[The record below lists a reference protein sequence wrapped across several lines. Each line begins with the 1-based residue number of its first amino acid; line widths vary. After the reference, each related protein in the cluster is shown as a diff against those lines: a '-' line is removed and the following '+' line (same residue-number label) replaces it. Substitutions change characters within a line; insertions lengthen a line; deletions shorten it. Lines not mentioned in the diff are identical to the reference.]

1 MPHQV
6 ALTIRAPI
14 KPGQVGALKRLLTE
28 MADPASGRAI
38 PFERL
43 ETTHFARLFL
53 LDEANGVPD
62 GDAGPPIPASLVY
75 MSDVDA
81 PVWRHLNA
89 LVRVGGAR
97 LDDVFAHCEGWP
109 SGSPSTWRRVAW
121 LRARRIKTDV
131 VYVNTVGR
139 SVAQVHGERR
149 LRQAIEEFLDGKQDE
164 WRGGDPVQIHAAVRQ
179 FVAGRPDLRWAL
191 EPARGPGLTFRVRS
205 VLHKV
210 GGPLLVLLVSPLLL
224 ALLPVWAVLLRRH
237 ERRDV
242 PDKPILP
249 NPERLRELADLEDH
263 VVQNPFTAVGVAK
276 PGRFRFLTMLAVM
289 RAVNYATR
297 HIFNRGSLT
306 RVRTIHFA
314 RWVAIDDRR
323 RLIFASSYD
332 GSLESYMDE
341 FIDKVAWGLN
351 AVFSNG
357 VGYPR
362 TRWLVL
368 DGANDERA
376 FKAFLRNRQIP
387 TQVWYSAYDELSTI
401 NIENN
406 AAIRA
411 GLTGAEAPSRAEAEA
426 WLARL

>member
-6 ALTIRAPI
+6 ALTIRARI
-14 KPGQVGALKRLLTE
+14 RPGQDGALKHLLTS
-28 MADPASGRAI
+28 MADPAANRAI

-43 ETTHFARLFL
+43 GTTHFARLFV
-53 LDEANGVPD
+53 LDEVDAAPD
-62 GDAGPPIPASLVY
+62 GSAGAVIPASLVY
-75 MSDVDA
+75 MSDIDA
-81 PVWRHLNA
+81 PVWRHLVA
-89 LVRVGGAR
+89 LVRIGGAR
-97 LDDVFAHCEGWP
+97 LDAVFGHCEGWP
-109 SGSPSTWRRVAW
+109 SSSAGTWPRVAW

-139 SVAQVHGERR
+139 SVAQVHDERR
-149 LRQAIEEFLDGKQDE
+149 LRQAIEEFLDGSQAE
-164 WRGGDPVQIHAAVRQ
+164 WPGSDPVKIHAAVRK

-191 EPARGPGLTFRVRS
+191 QPARGPGLAFQVRS
-205 VLHKV
+205 KLHKV
-210 GGPLLVLLVSPLLL
+210 GGALLVLLFSPLLL
-224 ALLPVWAVLLRRH
+224 ALLPLWAVLLRRH

-242 PDKPILP
+242 PDEPVSP
-249 NPERLRELADLEDH
+249 SRERLRELADLEDH
-263 VVQNPFTAVGVAK
+263 VMQNPFTAVGVAK
-276 PGRFRFLTMLAVM
+276 PGRFRFLTMLAVL
-289 RAVNYATR
+289 RLVNYFTR
-297 HIFNRGSLT
+297 HVFNRGSLT
-306 RVRTIHFA
+306 RVRSIHFA

-387 TQVWYSAYDELSTI
+387 THVWYSAYDELSTT

-411 GLTGAEAPSRAEAEA
+411 GLTGAEAPSRAKAEA

>member
-14 KPGQVGALKRLLTE
+14 KPGQAGALKRLLAQ
-28 MADPASGRAI
+28 MADPAGGRAI

-43 ETTHFARLFL
+43 ETTHFARLFV
-53 LDEANGVPD
+53 LDDVDGGPD
-62 GDAGPPIPASLVY
+62 GGSPIPASLVY

-81 PVWRHLNA
+81 PVWRHLAA
-89 LVRVGGAR
+89 LVGIGGAR
-97 LDDVFAHCEGWP
+97 VGDVFAHCEGWP
-109 SGSPSTWRRVAW
+109 SASASNWARVAW
-121 LRARRIKTDV
+121 LRARRVRADI

-149 LRQAIEEFLDGKQDE
+149 LRQAIEDFLDAKQDE
-164 WRGGDPVQIHAAVRQ
+164 WRGGDPVQIHAAVRR

-191 EPARGPGLTFRVRS
+191 KPARGPGLAFRVRS
-205 VLHKV
+205 TLHKV
-210 GGPLLVLLVSPLLL
+210 GGLLLVLLAAPLLL

-242 PDKPILP
+242 PDAPIP
-249 NPERLRELADLEDH
+249 PGPERLRELADLEDH
-263 VVQNPFTAVGVAK
+263 VVQNPFTAIGFAK
-276 PGRFRFLTMLAVM
+276 PGRFRFLTMLAVL

-314 RWVAIDDRR
+314 RWVAVDDRR

-357 VGYPR
+357 AGYPR

-368 DGANDERA
+368 DGANDEPA
-376 FKAFLRNRQIP
+376 FKAFLRNRQLL
-387 TQVWYSAYDELSTI
+387 TQVWYSAYDDLSAV
-401 NIENN
+401 NVENN

-411 GLTGAEAPSRAEAEA
+411 GLARAEGPTRSEAEA

>member
-1 MPHQV
+1 MPHQGS
-6 ALTIRAPI
+6 LTIRARI
-14 KPGQVGALKRLLTE
+14 RPGQAGALKRLLTS
-28 MADPASGRAI
+28 MADPAANRAI

-43 ETTHFARLFL
+43 GTTHFARLFV
-53 LDEANGVPD
+53 LDEVDAAPD
-62 GDAGPPIPASLVY
+62 GNAGAVIPASLVY
-75 MSDVDA
+75 MSDIDA
-81 PVWRHLNA
+81 PVWRHLAA
-89 LVRVGGAR
+89 LVRIGGAR
-97 LDDVFAHCEGWP
+97 LDAVFGHCEGWP
-109 SGSPSTWRRVAW
+109 SSSAATWPRVAW
-121 LRARRIKTDV
+121 LRARRIATDV

-139 SVAQVHGERR
+139 SVAQVHDERR
-149 LRQAIEEFLDGKQDE
+149 LRQAIEEFLDGRQAE
-164 WRGGDPVQIHAAVRQ
+164 WPGSDPVRIHAAVRQ

-191 EPARGPGLTFRVRS
+191 QPARGPGLAFRVRS
-205 VLHKV
+205 KLHKV
-210 GGPLLVLLVSPLLL
+210 GGALLVLLFSPLLL
-224 ALLPVWAVLLRRH
+224 ALLPLWAVLLRRH

-242 PDKPILP
+242 PDEPVP
-249 NPERLRELADLEDH
+249 PSRERLRELADLEDH

-276 PGRFRFLTMLAVM
+276 PGRFRFLTMLAVL
-289 RAVNYATR
+289 RLVNYFTR
-297 HIFNRGSLT
+297 HVFNRGSLT
-306 RVRTIHFA
+306 RVRSIHFA

-387 TQVWYSAYDELSTI
+387 THVWYSAYDDLSTL

-411 GLTGAEAPSRAEAEA
+411 GLAGAEAPTRGQAEA
-426 WLARL
+426 WLARF

>member
-6 ALTIRAPI
+6 ALTIRARI
-14 KPGQVGALKRLLTE
+14 KSGQTGALKRLLAE
-28 MADPASGRAI
+28 MADPAGGPAI

-43 ETTHFARLFL
+43 ETTHFARLFV
-53 LDEANGVPD
+53 LDEVDGGPD

-81 PVWRHLNA
+81 PIRRHLVA

-97 LDDVFAHCEGWP
+97 LDGILAHCEGWP
-109 SGSPSTWRRVAW
+109 SGSASTWARVAW
-121 LRARRIKTDV
+121 LRARRVRADV

-149 LRQAIEEFLDGKQDE
+149 LRQAIEEFLDGKQAE
-164 WRGGDPVQIHAAVRQ
+164 WRGGDPVQIHAAVRR

-191 EPARGPGLTFRVRS
+191 EPARGPGLVFRLRS
-205 VLHKV
+205 TLHKIGWPV
-210 GGPLLVLLVSPLLL
+210 LVLLASPVLLVLLPI
-224 ALLPVWAVLLRRH
+224 WAVLLRRH

-242 PDKPILP
+242 PDEPFLP
-249 NPERLRELADLEDH
+249 SRERLGELADLEDH
-263 VVQNPFTAVGVAK
+263 VVQNPFTAVGLAK
-276 PGRFRFLTMLAVM
+276 PGRFRFLTMLAVL
-289 RAVNYATR
+289 RAANYGTR
-297 HIFNRGSLT
+297 HIFNHGSLT
-306 RVRTIHFA
+306 QVRTIHFA

-362 TRWLVL
+362 TRWLVF
-368 DGANDERA
+368 DGATDERA
-376 FKAFLRNRQIP
+376 FKAFLRNRQLP
-387 TQVWYSAYDELSTI
+387 AQVWYSAYDDLSAV

-411 GLTGAEAPSRAEAEA
+411 GLAGSDAPTRGQAEA

>member
-6 ALTIRAPI
+6 ALTIRARI
-14 KPGQVGALKRLLTE
+14 RPGQAGALKSLLTS
-28 MADPASGRAI
+28 MADPSAHRAI

-43 ETTHFARLFL
+43 RTTHFARLFVL
-53 LDEANGVPD
+53 EEVDGGPD
-62 GDAGPPIPASLVY
+62 GNAGSVIPASLVY
-75 MSDVDA
+75 MSDIDA
-81 PVWRHLNA
+81 PVWRHLVA
-89 LVRVGGAR
+89 LVRIGGAR
-97 LDDVFAHCEGWP
+97 LDAVLAHCEGWP
-109 SGSPSTWRRVAW
+109 SRSTATWPRVAW
-121 LRARRIKTDV
+121 LRAMRIKTDV

-139 SVAQVHGERR
+139 SVAQVHDERR
-149 LRQAIEEFLDGKQDE
+149 LHQAIEEFLDGKQAE
-164 WRGGDPVQIHAAVRQ
+164 WRDSDPVRIHAAVRQ

-191 EPARGPGLTFRVRS
+191 KPARGPGLAFRVRS
-205 VLHKV
+205 TLHKV
-210 GGPLLVLLVSPLLL
+210 AGPLLVLLFSPLLV

-242 PDKPILP
+242 PDEPILP
-249 NPERLRELADLEDH
+249 SRERLRELADLEDH
-263 VVQNPFTAVGVAK
+263 VVQNPFTAVGTAK
-276 PGRFRFLTMLAVM
+276 PGRFRFLTMLAVL
-289 RAVNYATR
+289 RLVNYFTR
-297 HIFNRGSLT
+297 HVFNHGSLA
-306 RVRTIHFA
+306 RVRSIHFA

-376 FKAFLRNRQIP
+376 FKAFLRNRQLA
-387 TQVWYSAYDELSTI
+387 TQVWYSAYDDLSTI

-411 GLTGAEAPSRAEAEA
+411 GLSGAEAPSRAEAQA

>member
-1 MPHQV
+1 MSHQV
-6 ALTIRAPI
+6 ALTIRALI

-28 MADPASGRAI
+28 MADPAGGRAI

-43 ETTHFARLFL
+43 GTTHFARLFV
-53 LDEANGVPD
+53 LDEVEGGPG

-81 PVWRHLNA
+81 PVWRHLIA
-89 LVRVGGAR
+89 LVQVGGAR

-109 SGSPSTWRRVAW
+109 SSSASAWARVAW
-121 LRARRIKTDV
+121 LRARRVSADV

-139 SVAQVHGERR
+139 SVAQVRGERR
-149 LRQAIEEFLDGKQDE
+149 LRQAIEDFLDGKPAE
-164 WRGGDPVQIHAAVRQ
+164 WRTGDPVQIHAAVRR
-179 FVAGRPDLRWAL
+179 FVAGLPDLRWAL
-191 EPARGPGLTFRVRS
+191 EPARGPGLVFRVRS
-205 VLHKV
+205 TLHKV
-210 GGPLLVLLVSPLLL
+210 GGPVLVLLFSPLLL

-242 PDKPILP
+242 PDEPTP
-249 NPERLRELADLEDH
+249 PGRERLRELADLEDH

-276 PGRFRFLTMLAVM
+276 PGRFRFLTMLAVL

-297 HIFNRGSLT
+297 HIFNHGSLT

-368 DGANDERA
+368 NGANDEPA
-376 FKAFLRNRQIP
+376 FKTFLRNRQLP
-387 TQVWYSAYDELSTI
+387 TQVWYSAYDDLSAV

-411 GLTGAEAPSRAEAEA
+411 GLTGAGAPTRSQAEA

>member
-14 KPGQVGALKRLLTE
+14 KPGQAGPLKRLLTE
-28 MADPASGRAI
+28 MADPAGGRAI

-43 ETTHFARLFL
+43 ETTHFARLFV
-53 LDEANGVPD
+53 LDEVDRAPD
-62 GDAGPPIPASLVY
+62 GGPPIPASLVY
-75 MSDVDA
+75 MSDIDA
-81 PVWRHLNA
+81 PVWRHLAA
-89 LVRVGGAR
+89 LVGVGGAR
-97 LDDVFAHCEGWP
+97 LNDVFAHCEGWP
-109 SGSPSTWRRVAW
+109 SASASNWARVAW
-121 LRARRIKTDV
+121 LRARRVRADI

-164 WRGGDPVQIHAAVRQ
+164 WRGGDPVQIHAAVRR
-179 FVAGRPDLRWAL
+179 FVAARPDLRWAL
-191 EPARGPGLTFRVRS
+191 EPARGPGLVFRVRS
-205 VLHKV
+205 RLHKV
-210 GGPLLVLLVSPLLL
+210 GGPLLVLLASPLLL

-242 PDKPILP
+242 PDEPIP
-249 NPERLRELADLEDH
+249 PGPERLRELADLEDH
-263 VVQNPFTAVGVAK
+263 VVQNPFTAIGFAK
-276 PGRFRFLTMLAVM
+276 PGRFRFLTMLGVL

-306 RVRTIHFA
+306 RVKTIHFA

-357 VGYPR
+357 AGYPR

-376 FKAFLRNRQIP
+376 FKAFLRNRQLP
-387 TQVWYSAYDELSTI
+387 TEVWYSAYDDLSAV
-401 NIENN
+401 NVESN

-411 GLTGAEAPSRAEAEA
+411 GLARAEAPTRSEAEA

>member
-14 KPGQVGALKRLLTE
+14 KPGQTGALKRLLTE
-28 MADPASGRAI
+28 MADPAGGPAI

-43 ETTHFARLFL
+43 ETTHFARLFV
-53 LDEANGVPD
+53 LDEVDAGPD

-81 PVWRHLNA
+81 PVWRHLIA

-97 LDDVFAHCEGWP
+97 LDDVFAYCEGWP
-109 SGSPSTWRRVAW
+109 SGSASTWARVAW
-121 LRARRIKTDV
+121 LRARKVRADV

-139 SVAQVHGERR
+139 SVAQIHGERR
-149 LRQAIEEFLDGKQDE
+149 LRQAIEDFLDGKPAKWHD
-164 WRGGDPVQIHAAVRQ
+164 GDPVQIHAAVRR

-191 EPARGPGLTFRVRS
+191 KPARGPGLAFRVRS
-205 VLHKV
+205 SLHKL
-210 GGPLLVLLVSPLLL
+210 GGPVLVLLFSPLLL
-224 ALLPVWAVLLRRH
+224 ALLPIWAVLLRRH
-237 ERRDV
+237 ERREV
-242 PDKPILP
+242 PDEPIP
-249 NPERLRELADLEDH
+249 PSRARLRELADLEDH

-276 PGRFRFLTMLAVM
+276 PGRFRFLTMLAVL

-297 HIFNRGSLT
+297 HIFNHGSLT
-306 RVRTIHFA
+306 GVKTIHFA

-376 FKAFLRNRQIP
+376 FKAFLRNRQLA
-387 TQVWYSAYDELSTI
+387 TQFWYSAYDDLSAV

-411 GLTGAEAPSRAEAEA
+411 GLAGAEAPTRNQAEA

>member
-6 ALTIRAPI
+6 ALTIRAWI
-14 KPGQVGALKRLLTE
+14 RPGQADSLKRLLTS
-28 MADPASGRAI
+28 MADPAANQAI

-43 ETTHFARLFL
+43 GTTHFARLFV
-53 LDEANGVPD
+53 LDEVGGGPD
-62 GDAGPPIPASLVY
+62 GGPVIPASLVY
-75 MSDVDA
+75 MSDIDA
-81 PVWRHLNA
+81 PVWRHLVA
-89 LVRVGGAR
+89 LVRIGGAR
-97 LDDVFAHCEGWP
+97 LDAVFAHCEGWP
-109 SGSPSTWRRVAW
+109 ASSAAIWPRIAW
-121 LRARRIKTDV
+121 LRARRVRADV

-139 SVAQVHGERR
+139 GVAQVHQERR
-149 LRQAIEEFLDGKQDE
+149 LHQAIEEFLDGKQAE
-164 WRGGDPVQIHAAVRQ
+164 WRGSDPVRIHAAVRQ

-191 EPARGPGLTFRVRS
+191 KPARGPGLAFRVRS
-205 VLHKV
+205 TLHMIGV
-210 GGPLLVLLVSPLLL
+210 PLLVLLFSPLLL

-237 ERRDV
+237 ERRDL
-242 PDKPILP
+242 PDEPILP
-249 NPERLRELADLEDH
+249 SRERLLELADLEDH
-263 VVQNPFTAVGVAK
+263 VVQNPFTAVGSAK
-276 PGRFRFLTMLAVM
+276 PGRFRFLTMLAVL
-289 RAVNYATR
+289 RLVNYATR
-297 HIFNRGSLT
+297 HVFNHGSLT
-306 RVRTIHFA
+306 RVRSIHFA

-357 VGYPR
+357 KGYPR

-376 FKAFLRNRQIP
+376 FKAFLRNRQLP
-387 TQVWYSAYDELSTI
+387 TQFWYSAYDDLSAI

-411 GLTGAEAPSRAEAEA
+411 GLTGTRAPSRAEAEA

>member
-1 MPHQV
+1 MSHQV
-6 ALTIRAPI
+6 ALTIRGLI

-28 MADPASGRAI
+28 MADPAGGRAI

-43 ETTHFARLFL
+43 GTTHFARLFV
-53 LDEANGVPD
+53 LDEVEGGPG

-81 PVWRHLNA
+81 PVWRHLIA

-109 SGSPSTWRRVAW
+109 SSSASAWARVAW
-121 LRARRIKTDV
+121 LRARRVSADV

-139 SVAQVHGERR
+139 SVAQVRGERR
-149 LRQAIEEFLDGKQDE
+149 LRQAIEDFLDGKPAE
-164 WRGGDPVQIHAAVRQ
+164 WRTGDPVQIHAAVRR
-179 FVAGRPDLRWAL
+179 FVAGLPDLRWAL
-191 EPARGPGLTFRVRS
+191 EPARGPGLVFRVRS
-205 VLHKV
+205 TLHKV
-210 GGPLLVLLVSPLLL
+210 GGPVLVLLFSPLLL

-242 PDKPILP
+242 PDEPTP
-249 NPERLRELADLEDH
+249 PGRERLRELADLEDH
-263 VVQNPFTAVGVAK
+263 VVQNPFTAVGLAK
-276 PGRFRFLTMLAVM
+276 PGRFRFLTMLAVL
-289 RAVNYATR
+289 RAANYGTR
-297 HIFNRGSLT
+297 HIFNHGSLT

-314 RWVAIDDRR
+314 RWVAIDGRR

-362 TRWLVL
+362 TRWLVF
-368 DGANDERA
+368 DGATDERA
-376 FKAFLRNRQIP
+376 FKAFLRNRQLP
-387 TQVWYSAYDELSTI
+387 TQVWYSAYDDLSAV

-411 GLTGAEAPSRAEAEA
+411 GLAGSDAPTRGQAGA

>member
-14 KPGQVGALKRLLTE
+14 KSGQTGALKRLLAE
-28 MADPASGRAI
+28 MADPAGGPAI

-43 ETTHFARLFL
+43 ETTHFARLFV
-53 LDEANGVPD
+53 LDEVDGGPD

-81 PVWRHLNA
+81 PVWRHLVA

-97 LDDVFAHCEGWP
+97 LDDVLAHCEGWP
-109 SGSPSTWRRVAW
+109 SGSASTWARVAW
-121 LRARRIKTDV
+121 LRARRVGADV

-149 LRQAIEEFLDGKQDE
+149 LRQAIEEFLDGKQAE
-164 WRGGDPVQIHAAVRQ
+164 WRGGDPVQIHAAVRR

-191 EPARGPGLTFRVRS
+191 EPARGPGLVFRLRS
-205 VLHKV
+205 TLHKIGWPV
-210 GGPLLVLLVSPLLL
+210 LVLLASPVLLVLLPI
-224 ALLPVWAVLLRRH
+224 WAVLLRRH

-242 PDKPILP
+242 PDEPVLP
-249 NPERLRELADLEDH
+249 SRERLGELADLEDH
-263 VVQNPFTAVGVAK
+263 VVQNPFTAVGLAK
-276 PGRFRFLTMLAVM
+276 PGRFRFLTMLAVL
-289 RAVNYATR
+289 RAANYGTR
-297 HIFNRGSLT
+297 HIFNHGSLT

-314 RWVAIDDRR
+314 RWVAIDGRR

-362 TRWLVL
+362 TRWLVF
-368 DGANDERA
+368 DGATDERA
-376 FKAFLRNRQIP
+376 FKAFLRNRQLP
-387 TQVWYSAYDELSTI
+387 TQVWYSAYDDLSAV

-411 GLTGAEAPSRAEAEA
+411 GLAGSDAPTRGQAGA

>member
-14 KPGQVGALKRLLTE
+14 KPGQADALRRLLAS
-28 MADPASGRAI
+28 MADPAARQAI

-43 ETTHFARLFL
+43 GSTHFARLFV
-53 LDEANGVPD
+53 LDEVDTGPD
-62 GDAGPPIPASLVY
+62 GGPRIPASLVY

-81 PVWRHLNA
+81 PAWRHLVA

-97 LDDVFAHCEGWP
+97 LDDVFGHCEGWP
-109 SGSPSTWRRVAW
+109 SSSVSTWARVAW
-121 LRARRIKTDV
+121 LRARRVRADV

-139 SVAQVHGERR
+139 SVAQVHDERQ
-149 LRQAIEEFLDGKQDE
+149 LRQAIEDFLDGKQTE
-164 WRGGDPVQIHAAVRQ
+164 LRDPVQIHAAVRE
-179 FVAGRPDLRWAL
+179 FVASRPDLRWAL
-191 EPARGPGLTFRVRS
+191 EPARGPGLVFRVRS
-205 VLHKV
+205 TLHKI
-210 GGPLLVLLVSPLLL
+210 GGPVLVLLASPLLLVLLPI
-224 ALLPVWAVLLRRH
+224 WAVLLRRH

-242 PDKPILP
+242 PDEPIP
-249 NPERLRELADLEDH
+249 PGREHLRELADLEDH
-263 VVQNPFTAVGVAK
+263 VVQNPFTAVGWAK
-276 PGRFRFLTMLAVM
+276 PGRFRFLTMLAVL
-289 RAVNYATR
+289 RAANYGTR
-297 HIFNRGSLT
+297 HIFNHGSLT
-306 RVRTIHFA
+306 QVKSIHFA
-314 RWVAIDDRR
+314 RWVAIDGRR

-368 DGANDERA
+368 DGANDEPA
-376 FKAFLRNRQIP
+376 FKAFLRNRQLP
-387 TQVWYSAYDELSTI
+387 TYVWYSAYDDLSTL

-411 GLTGAEAPSRAEAEA
+411 GLAGAEAPTRSQAEA

>member
-6 ALTIRAPI
+6 ALTIRARI
-14 KPGQVGALKRLLTE
+14 RPGQAGALKHLLTS
-28 MADPASGRAI
+28 MADPAANRSIA
-38 PFERL
+38 FEL
-43 ETTHFARLFL
+43 LGTTHFARLFV
-53 LDEANGVPD
+53 LDEV
-62 GDAGPPIPASLVY
+62 DAGPDGNARLMSPASLVY
-75 MSDVDA
+75 MSDIDA
-81 PVWRHLNA
+81 PVWRHLVA
-89 LVRVGGAR
+89 LVRIGGAR
-97 LDDVFAHCEGWP
+97 LDAVFAHCEGWP
-109 SGSPSTWRRVAW
+109 SSSAAPWPRVAW
-121 LRARRIKTDV
+121 LWARRIKTDI

-139 SVAQVHGERR
+139 SVGQVQDERR
-149 LRQAIEEFLDGKQDE
+149 LRQAIEEFLDGKQAE
-164 WRGGDPVQIHAAVRQ
+164 WHGSDPVRIHTGVRQ

-191 EPARGPGLTFRVRS
+191 QPARGPGLAFRVRS
-205 VLHKV
+205 KLHKV
-210 GGPLLVLLVSPLLL
+210 GGALLVLLFSPLLL

-242 PDKPILP
+242 PDEPIP
-249 NPERLRELADLEDH
+249 PGRERLRELADLEDH
-263 VVQNPFTAVGVAK
+263 VVQNPLTAVGVAK
-276 PGRFRFLTMLAVM
+276 PGRFRFLTMLAVL
-289 RAVNYATR
+289 RLINYFTR
-297 HIFNRGSLT
+297 HVFNHGSLA
-306 RVRTIHFA
+306 RVRSIHFA

-387 TQVWYSAYDELSTI
+387 TQVWYSAYDELSTS

-411 GLTGAEAPSRAEAEA
+411 GLTGAAAPSRAEAEA

>member
-14 KPGQVGALKRLLTE
+14 KPGQADALRRLLAS
-28 MADPASGRAI
+28 MADPAARQAI

-43 ETTHFARLFL
+43 GSTHFARLFV
-53 LDEANGVPD
+53 LDEVDTGPD
-62 GDAGPPIPASLVY
+62 GGPPIPASLVY

-81 PVWRHLNA
+81 PAWRHLVA

-97 LDDVFAHCEGWP
+97 LDDVFGHCEGWP
-109 SGSPSTWRRVAW
+109 SSSVSTWARVAW
-121 LRARRIKTDV
+121 LRARRVRADV

-139 SVAQVHGERR
+139 SVAQVHDERQ
-149 LRQAIEEFLDGKQDE
+149 LRQAIEDFLDGKQTE
-164 WRGGDPVQIHAAVRQ
+164 LRDPVQIHAAVRE

-191 EPARGPGLTFRVRS
+191 EPARGPGLVFRVRS
-205 VLHKV
+205 KLQMV
-210 GGPLLVLLVSPLLL
+210 GGPLLVLLFSPLLL
-224 ALLPVWAVLLRRH
+224 VLLPVWAVLLRRH

-242 PDKPILP
+242 PDEPIP
-249 NPERLRELADLEDH
+249 PGREHLRELADLEDH
-263 VVQNPFTAVGVAK
+263 VVQNPFTAVGWAK
-276 PGRFRFLTMLAVM
+276 PGRFRFLTMLAVL
-289 RAVNYATR
+289 RAANYGTR
-297 HIFNRGSLT
+297 HIFNHGSLT
-306 RVRTIHFA
+306 QVKSIHFA
-314 RWVAIDDRR
+314 RWVAIDGRR

-368 DGANDERA
+368 DGANDEPA
-376 FKAFLRNRQIP
+376 FKAFLRNRQLP
-387 TQVWYSAYDELSTI
+387 TYVWYSAYDDLSTL

-411 GLTGAEAPSRAEAEA
+411 GLAGAEAPTRSQAEA

>member
-14 KPGQVGALKRLLTE
+14 KPGQADALRRLLAS
-28 MADPASGRAI
+28 MADPAARQAI

-43 ETTHFARLFL
+43 GSTHFARLFV
-53 LDEANGVPD
+53 LDEVDTGPD
-62 GDAGPPIPASLVY
+62 GGPPIPASLVY

-81 PVWRHLNA
+81 PAWRHLVA

-97 LDDVFAHCEGWP
+97 LDNVFGHCEGWP
-109 SGSPSTWRRVAW
+109 SSSVSTWARVAW
-121 LRARRIKTDV
+121 LRARRVRADV

-139 SVAQVHGERR
+139 SVAQVHDERQ
-149 LRQAIEEFLDGKQDE
+149 LRQAIEDFLDGKQTE
-164 WRGGDPVQIHAAVRQ
+164 LRDPVQIHAAVRE
-179 FVAGRPDLRWAL
+179 FVASRPDLRWAL
-191 EPARGPGLTFRVRS
+191 EPARGPGLVFRVRCK
-205 VLHKV
+205 LQMV
-210 GGPLLVLLVSPLLL
+210 GGPLLVLLFSPLLL

-242 PDKPILP
+242 PDEPIP
-249 NPERLRELADLEDH
+249 PGREHLRELADLEDH
-263 VVQNPFTAVGVAK
+263 VVQNPFTAVGWAK
-276 PGRFRFLTMLAVM
+276 PGRFRFLTMLAVL
-289 RAVNYATR
+289 RAANYGTR
-297 HIFNRGSLT
+297 HIFNHGSLT
-306 RVRTIHFA
+306 QVKSIHFA
-314 RWVAIDDRR
+314 RWVAIDGRR

-368 DGANDERA
+368 DGANDEPA
-376 FKAFLRNRQIP
+376 FKAFLRNRQLP
-387 TQVWYSAYDELSTI
+387 TYVWYSAYDDLSTL

-411 GLTGAEAPSRAEAEA
+411 GLAGAEAPTRSQAEA

>member
-1 MPHQV
+1 MSHQV
-6 ALTIRAPI
+6 ALTIRALI

-28 MADPASGRAI
+28 MADPAGGRAI

-43 ETTHFARLFL
+43 GTTHFARLFV
-53 LDEANGVPD
+53 LDEVEGGPG

-81 PVWRHLNA
+81 PVWRHLIA
-89 LVRVGGAR
+89 LVQVGGAR

-109 SGSPSTWRRVAW
+109 SSSASAWARVAW
-121 LRARRIKTDV
+121 LRARRVSADV

-139 SVAQVHGERR
+139 SVAQVRGERR
-149 LRQAIEEFLDGKQDE
+149 LRQAIEDFLDGKPAE
-164 WRGGDPVQIHAAVRQ
+164 WRTGDPVQIHAAVRR
-179 FVAGRPDLRWAL
+179 FVAGLPDLRWAL
-191 EPARGPGLTFRVRS
+191 EPARGPGLVFRVRS
-205 VLHKV
+205 TLHKV
-210 GGPLLVLLVSPLLL
+210 GGPVLVLLFSPLLL

-242 PDKPILP
+242 PDEPIP
-249 NPERLRELADLEDH
+249 PGRERLRELADLEDH

-276 PGRFRFLTMLAVM
+276 PGRFRFLTMLAVL

-297 HIFNRGSLT
+297 HIFNHGSLT

-368 DGANDERA
+368 DGATDEPA
-376 FKAFLRNRQIP
+376 FKTFLRNRQLP
-387 TQVWYSAYDELSTI
+387 TQVWYSAYDDLSAV

-411 GLTGAEAPSRAEAEA
+411 GLTGAGAPTRSQAEA

>member
-6 ALTIRAPI
+6 SLTIRARI
-14 KPGQVGALKRLLTE
+14 RPGQAGALKHLLTS
-28 MADPASGRAI
+28 MADPAANRAI

-43 ETTHFARLFL
+43 GTTHFARLFV
-53 LDEANGVPD
+53 LDEVDAAPNGGTGAV
-62 GDAGPPIPASLVY
+62 IPASLVY
-75 MSDVDA
+75 MSDIDA
-81 PVWRHLNA
+81 PIWRHLVA
-89 LVRVGGAR
+89 LVRIGGAR
-97 LDDVFAHCEGWP
+97 LDAVFGHCEGWP
-109 SGSPSTWRRVAW
+109 SSSAGTWPRVAW
-121 LRARRIKTDV
+121 LRARRIATDV

-139 SVAQVHGERR
+139 SVAQVHDERR
-149 LRQAIEEFLDGKQDE
+149 LRQAIEEFLDGSQAE
-164 WRGGDPVQIHAAVRQ
+164 WPGSDPVQIHAAVRQ

-191 EPARGPGLTFRVRS
+191 QPARGPGLAFRVRS
-205 VLHKV
+205 KLHKV
-210 GGPLLVLLVSPLLL
+210 GGALLVLLFSPLLL
-224 ALLPVWAVLLRRH
+224 ALLPLWAVLLRRH

-242 PDKPILP
+242 PDEPVSP
-249 NPERLRELADLEDH
+249 SRERLRELADLEDH
-263 VVQNPFTAVGVAK
+263 VMQNPFTAVGVAK
-276 PGRFRFLTMLAVM
+276 PGRFRFLTMLAVL
-289 RAVNYATR
+289 RLVNYFTR
-297 HIFNRGSLT
+297 HVFNRGSLT
-306 RVRTIHFA
+306 RVRSIHFA

>member
-6 ALTIRAPI
+6 ALTIRARI
-14 KPGQVGALKRLLTE
+14 RPGQAGALKHLLTS
-28 MADPASGRAI
+28 MADPAANRSIA
-38 PFERL
+38 FEL
-43 ETTHFARLFL
+43 LGTTHFARLFV
-53 LDEANGVPD
+53 LDEVDAAPNGDTGAV
-62 GDAGPPIPASLVY
+62 IPASLVY
-75 MSDVDA
+75 MSDIDA
-81 PVWRHLNA
+81 PIWRHLVA
-89 LVRVGGAR
+89 LVRIGGAR
-97 LDDVFAHCEGWP
+97 LDAVFGHCEGWP
-109 SGSPSTWRRVAW
+109 SSSAGTWPRVAW
-121 LRARRIKTDV
+121 LRARRIKTDI

-139 SVAQVHGERR
+139 SVGQVQDERR
-149 LRQAIEEFLDGKQDE
+149 LRQAIEEFLDGKQAE
-164 WRGGDPVQIHAAVRQ
+164 WHGSDPVRIHTAIRQ

-191 EPARGPGLTFRVRS
+191 QPARGPGLAFRVRS
-205 VLHKV
+205 KLHKV
-210 GGPLLVLLVSPLLL
+210 GGALLVLLFSPLLL

-242 PDKPILP
+242 PDEPIP
-249 NPERLRELADLEDH
+249 PGRERLRELADLEDH
-263 VVQNPFTAVGVAK
+263 VVQNPLTAVGVAK
-276 PGRFRFLTMLAVM
+276 PGRFRFLTMLAVL
-289 RAVNYATR
+289 RLINYFTR
-297 HIFNRGSLT
+297 HVFNHGSLA
-306 RVRTIHFA
+306 RVRSIHFA

-387 TQVWYSAYDELSTI
+387 TQVWYSAYDELSTS

>member
-1 MPHQV
+1 M
-6 ALTIRAPI
+6 
-14 KPGQVGALKRLLTE
+14 
-28 MADPASGRAI
+28 
-38 PFERL
+38 
-43 ETTHFARLFL
+43 
-53 LDEANGVPD
+53 
-62 GDAGPPIPASLVY
+62 
-75 MSDVDA
+75 
-81 PVWRHLNA
+81 
-89 LVRVGGAR
+89 
-97 LDDVFAHCEGWP
+97 
-109 SGSPSTWRRVAW
+109 
-121 LRARRIKTDV
+121 
-131 VYVNTVGR
+131 
-139 SVAQVHGERR
+139 
-149 LRQAIEEFLDGKQDE
+149 
-164 WRGGDPVQIHAAVRQ
+164 
-179 FVAGRPDLRWAL
+179 AGRPDLRWAL
-191 EPARGPGLTFRVRS
+191 QPARGPGLAFRVRS
-205 VLHKV
+205 KLHKV
-210 GGPLLVLLVSPLLL
+210 GGALLVLLFSPLLL

-242 PDKPILP
+242 PDEPIP
-249 NPERLRELADLEDH
+249 PGRERLRELADLEDH
-263 VVQNPFTAVGVAK
+263 VVQNPLTAVGVAK
-276 PGRFRFLTMLAVM
+276 PGRFRFLTMLAVL
-289 RAVNYATR
+289 RLINYFTR
-297 HIFNRGSLT
+297 HVFNHGSLA
-306 RVRTIHFA
+306 RVRSIHFA

-387 TQVWYSAYDELSTI
+387 TQVWYSAYDELSTS

>member
-6 ALTIRAPI
+6 ALTIRARI
-14 KPGQVGALKRLLTE
+14 RPGQAGALKHLLTS
-28 MADPASGRAI
+28 MADPAANRAI

-43 ETTHFARLFL
+43 GTTHFARLFV
-53 LDEANGVPD
+53 LDEVDAAPD
-62 GDAGPPIPASLVY
+62 GNAGAVIPASLVY
-75 MSDVDA
+75 MSDIDA
-81 PVWRHLNA
+81 PVWRHLAA
-89 LVRVGGAR
+89 LVRIGGAR
-97 LDDVFAHCEGWP
+97 LDAVFGHCEGWP
-109 SGSPSTWRRVAW
+109 SSSAGTWPRVAW

-139 SVAQVHGERR
+139 SVAQVHDERR
-149 LRQAIEEFLDGKQDE
+149 LRQAIEEFLDARQAE
-164 WRGGDPVQIHAAVRQ
+164 WPGSDPVRIHAAVRQ

-191 EPARGPGLTFRVRS
+191 QPARGPGLAFRVRS
-205 VLHKV
+205 KLHKV
-210 GGPLLVLLVSPLLL
+210 GGALLVLLFSPLLL
-224 ALLPVWAVLLRRH
+224 ALLPLWAVLLRRH

-242 PDKPILP
+242 PDEPVP
-249 NPERLRELADLEDH
+249 PSRERLRELADLEDH

-276 PGRFRFLTMLAVM
+276 PGRFRFLTMLAVL
-289 RAVNYATR
+289 RLVNYFTR
-297 HIFNRGSLT
+297 HVFNRGSLT
-306 RVRTIHFA
+306 RVRSIHFA

-387 TQVWYSAYDELSTI
+387 THVWYSAYDDLSTL

-411 GLTGAEAPSRAEAEA
+411 GLAGAEAPTRSQVEA

>member
-14 KPGQVGALKRLLTE
+14 KPGQAGPLKRLLTE
-28 MADPASGRAI
+28 MADPAGGRAI

-43 ETTHFARLFL
+43 ETTHFARLFV
-53 LDEANGVPD
+53 LDEVDRAPD
-62 GDAGPPIPASLVY
+62 GGPPIPASLVY
-75 MSDVDA
+75 MSDIDA
-81 PVWRHLNA
+81 PVWRHLAA
-89 LVRVGGAR
+89 LVGVGGAR
-97 LDDVFAHCEGWP
+97 LNDVFAHCEGWP
-109 SGSPSTWRRVAW
+109 SASASNWARVAW
-121 LRARRIKTDV
+121 LRARRIRADI

-164 WRGGDPVQIHAAVRQ
+164 WRGGDPVQIHAAVRR
-179 FVAGRPDLRWAL
+179 FVAARPDLRWAL
-191 EPARGPGLTFRVRS
+191 EPARGPGLVFRVRS
-205 VLHKV
+205 RLHKV
-210 GGPLLVLLVSPLLL
+210 GGPLLVLLASPLLL

-242 PDKPILP
+242 PDEPIP
-249 NPERLRELADLEDH
+249 PGPERLRELADLEDH
-263 VVQNPFTAVGVAK
+263 VVQNPFTAIGFAK
-276 PGRFRFLTMLAVM
+276 PGRFRFLTMLGVL

-306 RVRTIHFA
+306 RVKTIHFA

-357 VGYPR
+357 AGYPR

-376 FKAFLRNRQIP
+376 FKAFLRNRQLP
-387 TQVWYSAYDELSTI
+387 TEVWYSAYDDLSAV
-401 NIENN
+401 NVESN

-411 GLTGAEAPSRAEAEA
+411 GLARAEAPTRSEAEA

>member
-6 ALTIRAPI
+6 ALTVRAPI
-14 KPGQVGALKRLLTE
+14 KPGQVGALNRLLAQ
-28 MADPASGRAI
+28 MADPAGGRAI

-43 ETTHFARLFL
+43 ETTHFARLFV
-53 LDEANGVPD
+53 LDEVDGGPD
-62 GDAGPPIPASLVY
+62 GGAPIPASLVY
-75 MSDVDA
+75 MSDIDA
-81 PVWRHLNA
+81 PAWRHLIA

-109 SGSPSTWRRVAW
+109 SASASNWARVAW
-121 LRARRIKTDV
+121 LRARRVRADI
-131 VYVNTVGR
+131 VYINTVGR

-164 WRGGDPVQIHAAVRQ
+164 WRGGDPVQIHAAVRR

-191 EPARGPGLTFRVRS
+191 KPARGPGLVFRVRS
-205 VLHKV
+205 KLHKV
-210 GGPLLVLLVSPLLL
+210 GGLLLVLLASPLLL
-224 ALLPVWAVLLRRH
+224 VLLPVWAVLLRRH

-242 PDKPILP
+242 PDEPILP
-249 NPERLRELADLEDH
+249 GPERLRELADLEDH
-263 VVQNPFTAVGVAK
+263 VVQNPFAAIGVAK
-276 PGRFRFLTMLAVM
+276 PGRFRFLTMLAVL
-289 RAVNYATR
+289 RGVNWGTR
-297 HIFNRGSLT
+297 HLYNRGSLT
-306 RVRTIHFA
+306 QVRTIHFA
-314 RWVAIDDRR
+314 RWVAVDDRR

-362 TRWLVL
+362 TRFLVC

-376 FKAFLRNRQIP
+376 FKAFLRNRQLL
-387 TQVWYSAYDELSTI
+387 TQVWYSAYDDLSAV
-401 NIENN
+401 NVENN

-411 GLTGAEAPSRAEAEA
+411 GLARAEAPASSEAEA

>member
-6 ALTIRAPI
+6 SLTIRARI
-14 KPGQVGALKRLLTE
+14 RPGQAGALKHLLTS
-28 MADPASGRAI
+28 MADPAANRAI

-43 ETTHFARLFL
+43 GTTHFARLFV
-53 LDEANGVPD
+53 LDEVDAAPD
-62 GDAGPPIPASLVY
+62 GNAGAVIPASLVY
-75 MSDVDA
+75 MSDIDA
-81 PVWRHLNA
+81 PVWRHLAA
-89 LVRVGGAR
+89 LVRIGGAR
-97 LDDVFAHCEGWP
+97 LDAVFGHCEGWP
-109 SGSPSTWRRVAW
+109 SSSAATWPRVAW

-149 LRQAIEEFLDGKQDE
+149 LRQAIEEFLDARQAE
-164 WRGGDPVQIHAAVRQ
+164 WPGSDPVRIHAAVRQ

-191 EPARGPGLTFRVRS
+191 QPARGPGLAFRVRS
-205 VLHKV
+205 KLHKV
-210 GGPLLVLLVSPLLL
+210 GGALLVLLFSPLLL
-224 ALLPVWAVLLRRH
+224 ALLPLWAVLLRRH

-242 PDKPILP
+242 PDEPVP
-249 NPERLRELADLEDH
+249 PSRERLRELADLEDH

-276 PGRFRFLTMLAVM
+276 PGRFRFLTMLAVL
-289 RAVNYATR
+289 RLVNYFTR
-297 HIFNRGSLT
+297 HVFNRGSLT
-306 RVRTIHFA
+306 RVRSIHFA

-387 TQVWYSAYDELSTI
+387 THVWYSAYDDLSTL

-411 GLTGAEAPSRAEAEA
+411 GLAGAEAPTRSQVEA

>member
-6 ALTIRAPI
+6 ALTIRARI
-14 KPGQVGALKRLLTE
+14 RPGQAGDLKRLLTS
-28 MADPASGRAI
+28 MADPAANRAI

-43 ETTHFARLFL
+43 GTTHFARLFV
-53 LDEANGVPD
+53 LDEV
-62 GDAGPPIPASLVY
+62 DAGPDDSAGAPIPATLVY
-75 MSDVDA
+75 MSDIDA
-81 PVWRHLNA
+81 PVWRHLVA
-89 LVRVGGAR
+89 LVRIGGAR
-97 LDDVFAHCEGWP
+97 VDAVFAHCEGWP
-109 SGSPSTWRRVAW
+109 SSSAATWPRVAW
-121 LRARRIKTDV
+121 LRARRIKTDI

-149 LRQAIEEFLDGKQDE
+149 LHQAVEEFLDGKQTE
-164 WRGGDPVQIHAAVRQ
+164 WRGSDPVRIHAGVRQ

-191 EPARGPGLTFRVRS
+191 RPARGPGLAFRVRS
-205 VLHKV
+205 KLHKV
-210 GGPLLVLLVSPLLL
+210 GGALLVLLFSPLLL
-224 ALLPVWAVLLRRH
+224 ALAPLWAVLLRRH

-242 PDKPILP
+242 PDPP
-249 NPERLRELADLEDH
+249 VPPSRERLRELADLEDH
-263 VVQNPFTAVGVAK
+263 VVQNPLTAVGVAK
-276 PGRFRFLTMLAVM
+276 PGRFRFLTMLAVL
-289 RAVNYATR
+289 RLINYFTR
-297 HIFNRGSLT
+297 HVFNHGSLA
-306 RVRTIHFA
+306 RVRSIHFA

>member
-14 KPGQVGALKRLLTE
+14 KPGQADALRRLLAS
-28 MADPASGRAI
+28 MADPAARQAI

-43 ETTHFARLFL
+43 GSTHFARLFV
-53 LDEANGVPD
+53 LDEVDTGPD
-62 GDAGPPIPASLVY
+62 GGPPIPASLVY

-81 PVWRHLNA
+81 PAWRHLVA

-97 LDDVFAHCEGWP
+97 LDNVFGHCEGWP
-109 SGSPSTWRRVAW
+109 SSSVSTWARVAW
-121 LRARRIKTDV
+121 LRARRVRADV

-139 SVAQVHGERR
+139 SVAQVHDERQ
-149 LRQAIEEFLDGKQDE
+149 LRQAIEDFLDGKQTE
-164 WRGGDPVQIHAAVRQ
+164 LRDPVQIHAAVRE
-179 FVAGRPDLRWAL
+179 FVASRPDLRWAL
-191 EPARGPGLTFRVRS
+191 EPARGPGLVFRVRCK
-205 VLHKV
+205 LQMV
-210 GGPLLVLLVSPLLL
+210 GGPLLVLLFSPLLL

-242 PDKPILP
+242 PDEPIP
-249 NPERLRELADLEDH
+249 PGREHLRELADLEDH
-263 VVQNPFTAVGVAK
+263 VVQNPFTAVGWAK
-276 PGRFRFLTMLAVM
+276 PGRFRFLTMLAVL
-289 RAVNYATR
+289 RAANYGTR
-297 HIFNRGSLT
+297 HIFNHGSLT
-306 RVRTIHFA
+306 QVKSIHFA
-314 RWVAIDDRR
+314 RWVAIDGRR

-368 DGANDERA
+368 DGANDEPA
-376 FKAFLRNRQIP
+376 FKAFLRNRQLP
-387 TQVWYSAYDELSTI
+387 TYVWYSAYDDLSTL

-411 GLTGAEAPSRAEAEA
+411 GLAGAEAPTRSHAEA

>member
-14 KPGQVGALKRLLTE
+14 KPGQAGPLKRLLTE
-28 MADPASGRAI
+28 MADPAGGRAI

-43 ETTHFARLFL
+43 ETTHFARLFV
-53 LDEANGVPD
+53 LDEVDRAPD
-62 GDAGPPIPASLVY
+62 GGPPIPASLVY
-75 MSDVDA
+75 MSDIDA
-81 PVWRHLNA
+81 PVWRHLAA
-89 LVRVGGAR
+89 LVGVGGAR
-97 LDDVFAHCEGWP
+97 LNDVFAHCEGWP
-109 SGSPSTWRRVAW
+109 SASASNWARVAW
-121 LRARRIKTDV
+121 LRARRVRADI

-164 WRGGDPVQIHAAVRQ
+164 WRGGDPVQIHAAVRR
-179 FVAGRPDLRWAL
+179 FVAARPDLRWAL
-191 EPARGPGLTFRVRS
+191 EPARGPGLVFRVRS
-205 VLHKV
+205 RLHKV
-210 GGPLLVLLVSPLLL
+210 GGPLLVLLASPLLL

-242 PDKPILP
+242 PDEPIP
-249 NPERLRELADLEDH
+249 PGPERLRELADLEDH
-263 VVQNPFTAVGVAK
+263 VVQNPFTAIGFAK
-276 PGRFRFLTMLAVM
+276 PGRFRFLTMLGVL

-306 RVRTIHFA
+306 RVKTIHFA

-357 VGYPR
+357 AGYPR

-376 FKAFLRNRQIP
+376 FKAFLRNRQLP
-387 TQVWYSAYDELSTI
+387 TEVWYSAYDDLSAV
-401 NIENN
+401 NVENN

-411 GLTGAEAPSRAEAEA
+411 GLARAEAPTRSEAEA

>member
-6 ALTIRAPI
+6 ALTISARI
-14 KPGQVGALKRLLTE
+14 RPGQAGDLKRLLAS
-28 MADPASGRAI
+28 MADPAANRAI

-43 ETTHFARLFL
+43 GTTHFARLFV
-53 LDEANGVPD
+53 LDEVDAAPNGGIGAV
-62 GDAGPPIPASLVY
+62 IPASLVY
-75 MSDVDA
+75 MSDIDA
-81 PVWRHLNA
+81 PIWRHLVA
-89 LVRVGGAR
+89 LVRIGGAR
-97 LDDVFAHCEGWP
+97 LDAVFGHCEGWP
-109 SGSPSTWRRVAW
+109 LSSAGTWPRVAW
-121 LRARRIKTDV
+121 LRARRIKTDI

-139 SVAQVHGERR
+139 SVGQVQDERR
-149 LRQAIEEFLDGKQDE
+149 LHQAIEEFLDGKQAE
-164 WRGGDPVQIHAAVRQ
+164 WHGSDPVRIHAGVRQ

-191 EPARGPGLTFRVRS
+191 RPARGPGLAFRARS
-205 VLHKV
+205 TLHKV
-210 GGPLLVLLVSPLLL
+210 GGALLVLLFSPLLL
-224 ALLPVWAVLLRRH
+224 TLLPLWAVLLRRH

-242 PDKPILP
+242 PDEPIP
-249 NPERLRELADLEDH
+249 PGRERLRELADLEDH
-263 VVQNPFTAVGVAK
+263 VVQNPLTAVGVAK
-276 PGRFRFLTMLAVM
+276 PGRFRFLTMLAVL
-289 RAVNYATR
+289 RLINYFTR
-297 HIFNRGSLT
+297 HVFNHGSLA
-306 RVRTIHFA
+306 RVRSIHFA

-368 DGANDERA
+368 DGANDERV

-411 GLTGAEAPSRAEAEA
+411 GLTGPEAPSRAEAEA

>member
-1 MPHQV
+1 MSHQV

-14 KPGQVGALKRLLTE
+14 KPGRAGALKRLLTE
-28 MADPASGRAI
+28 MADPAGGRAI

-43 ETTHFARLFL
+43 ETTHFARLFV
-53 LDEANGVPD
+53 LDEVGGGPG
-62 GDAGPPIPASLVY
+62 GDAGSPIPASLVY

-81 PVWRHLNA
+81 PAWRHLVA

-109 SGSPSTWRRVAW
+109 SGSASSWARIAW
-121 LRARRIKTDV
+121 LRARRIRSDV

-139 SVAQVHGERR
+139 SVGQVHGERR

-164 WRGGDPVQIHAAVRQ
+164 WRGGDPVQIHAAVRR
-179 FVAGRPDLRWAL
+179 FVADRPDLRWAL
-191 EPARGPGLTFRVRS
+191 EPARGPGLAFRVRS
-205 VLHKV
+205 TLQKV
-210 GGPLLVLLVSPLLL
+210 AGPLLVLLASPLLL
-224 ALLPVWAVLLRRH
+224 VVLPIWAVLLRRH

-242 PDKPILP
+242 PDAPVP
-249 NPERLRELADLEDH
+249 PSRERLRELADLEDH
-263 VVQNPFTAVGVAK
+263 VVQNPFTAVGFAK
-276 PGRFRFLTMLAVM
+276 PGRFRFLTMLAVL

-297 HIFNRGSLT
+297 HIFNHGSLT

-357 VGYPR
+357 AGYPR
-362 TRWLVL
+362 TRWLLL

-376 FKAFLRNRQIP
+376 FKAFLRNRQVP
-387 TQVWYSAYDELSTI
+387 TQVWYSAYDDLSAV
-401 NIENN
+401 NVENN

-411 GLTGAEAPSRAEAEA
+411 GLAGAEAPTRRQAAA

>member
-28 MADPASGRAI
+28 MADPAGGRAI

-43 ETTHFARLFL
+43 GTTHFARLFV
-53 LDEANGVPD
+53 LDEVDGGPD

-81 PVWRHLNA
+81 PVWRHLIA
-89 LVRVGGAR
+89 LVRVSGAR

-109 SGSPSTWRRVAW
+109 SSSASTWTRVAW
-121 LRARRIKTDV
+121 LRARRVSADV

-149 LRQAIEEFLDGKQDE
+149 LRQAIEDFLDGKPAE
-164 WRGGDPVQIHAAVRQ
+164 WHDGDPVQIHAAVRR
-179 FVAGRPDLRWAL
+179 FVGGLPDLRWAL
-191 EPARGPGLTFRVRS
+191 EPARGPGLAFRVRS
-205 VLHKV
+205 TLHKV
-210 GGPLLVLLVSPLLL
+210 GGPVLVLLFAPLLL
-224 ALLPVWAVLLRRH
+224 ALLPIWAVLLRRH

-242 PDKPILP
+242 PDEPVLP
-249 NPERLRELADLEDH
+249 SRERLRELADLEDH

-276 PGRFRFLTMLAVM
+276 PGRFRFLTMLAVL
-289 RAVNYATR
+289 RAANYATR
-297 HIFNRGSLT
+297 HIFNHGSLT
-306 RVRTIHFA
+306 GVKTIHFA

-357 VGYPR
+357 LGYPR

-376 FKAFLRNRQIP
+376 FKAFLRNRQLP
-387 TQVWYSAYDELSTI
+387 TQLWYSAYDDLSAG

-411 GLTGAEAPSRAEAEA
+411 GLAGAEAPTRSQAEA